1 MKIEK
6 LPSGKYRLRKT
17 FKGHTYTIIL
27 DYRPSQ
33 REAMR
38 LMSERLEQAPAQGGA
53 RTFQRAAED
62 YIRVK
67 RNVLS
72 PSTVRGYESVLR
84 CISEDFR
91 NTRLCDLA
99 APDVQR
105 EVNDYSASHSPKS
118 VRNLHGFISA
128 VLSMYVPGLQ
138 LHTTLPQKEEHE
150 DYIPTEDDVKAILQ
164 ASQGTRY
171 ESAILLAVFGLRRSE
186 LCALKPADIG
196 DGWISVSKAKVKN
209 DSEEWVIKQTKTAAG
224 TRIVHVPREV
234 TDRIRQAG
242 LYEGDPHAIY
252 KWLQRTQELLGIP
265 RFPLHK
271 FRHYY
276 ASACHYL
283 GIPDH
288 YIMQSGGWK
297 TDSVMKAVYRHAL
310 SDREKEIQEKSDD
323 YFKSLIS

>member
-72 PSTVRGYESVLR
+72 PSTVRGYESILR

-91 NTRLCDLA
+91 NTRLCDLE

-105 EVNDYSASHSPKS
+105 EVNDYSAAHSPKS

-150 DYIPTEDDVKAILQ
+150 DYIPTEDDVKAVLQ

-186 LCALKPADIG
+186 LCALEPADIG
-196 DGWISVSKAKVKN
+196 DGWISVNKAKVKN

-224 TRIVHVPREV
+224 TRIVHVPQKV
-234 TDRIRQAG
+234 TDRIRQVG

-276 ASACHYL
+276 ASVCHYL